1 MDTFLTLENRHTGE
15 ILRMRRVRD
24 VQGRIVMTI
33 DGSLPPGTSG
43 PPPHVHFHEREEGMV
58 KAGTLGARVGDRK
71 IIVPAGGTAVFPAQ
85 VVHSWWNAGEDMLEL
100 SGQVTPVVDLDRYL
114 QAVFAVFNASAS
126 GRPSIF
132 YMVHVLWR
140 HRHTQA
146 VAMPPRGIQWIVVPV
161 VLLVATFWANTE
173 EIAGPVRP
181 HRARGRRR

>member
-1 MDTFLTLENRHTGE
+1 
-15 ILRMRRVRD
+15 
-24 VQGRIVMTI
+24 
-33 DGSLPPGTSG
+33 
-43 PPPHVHFHEREEGMV
+43 VHFHEREEGTV

-71 IIVPAGGTAVFPAQ
+71 IVVPAGGTAVFPAQ

-161 VLLVATFWANTE
+161 VLLVGHILGKYRGDSWPGSPTSCPGAPEVNAPSAHPSMSVTSTE
-173 EIAGPVRP
+173 
-181 HRARGRRR
+181 